1 MRKFYK
7 ENKEYLLS
15 IITVLSF
22 NAIIYFLIKLFIPS
36 YNLITS
42 HIDEKIPL
50 IPIFIIIYMLWY
62 PYLFI
67 SYYMVYKKDKLKY
80 KKLII
85 NTAIS
90 IIIANLIFIIYPT
103 MVNRPQ
109 IEDKGIINKLL
120 ILVYKLDTPVNCL
133 PSMHALLSFL
143 IMFTILFD
151 KTMSNQLKITTSII
165 SILIVLST
173 LFVKQHVIIDVISA
187 LIIALI
193 LSINIE
199 RRKFNV

>member
-7 ENKEYLLS
+7 ENKEYLIS
-15 IITVLSF
+15 IITVLGI
-22 NAIIYFLIKLFIPS
+22 NAISYFLIKLFIPS

-42 HIDEKIPL
+42 HIDDKIPL

-90 IIIANLIFIIYPT
+90 IIIANLCYIIYPT

-109 IEDKGIINKLL
+109 IDNNGIINKIL

-133 PSMHALLSFL
+133 PSMHCLLSFL
-143 IMFTILFD
+143 IMFTVLFD
-151 KTMSNQLKITTSII
+151 KTMSKKLKITTSII
-165 SILIVLST
+165 STSIVLST
-173 LFVKQHVIIDVISA
+173 LFVKQHVVIDVLLA

-193 LSINIE
+193 LNIE
-199 RRKFNV
+199 RRKN